1 MAGGLNGLRQVSFSF
16 NSKVMSAGSKSGKA
30 NAVAVVRHRQ
40 EVGGRFTKGLGA
52 ADVGEVVAKLVAV
65 RAVGSRGRALRRR
78 VACSACG
85 GAEQVCQG
93 TQFSPMSERLS
104 SNADLRRQSGSASAL
119 MLSRRF
125 QKRTSCCTQKR
136 CSGQRPSSA
145 SATADDT

>member
-52 ADVGEVVAKLVAV
+52 ADIFFCMGGRRSMQQDLLGAADVGEVVAKLVAV

-78 VACSACG
+78 VACSAWRG
-85 GAEQVCQG
+85 RAGVSRDTVQ
-93 TQFSPMSERLS
+93 PHEREVVL
-104 SNADLRRQSGSASAL
+104 
-119 MLSRRF
+119 
-125 QKRTSCCTQKR
+125 KR
-136 CSGQRPSSA
+136 
-145 SATADDT
+145 